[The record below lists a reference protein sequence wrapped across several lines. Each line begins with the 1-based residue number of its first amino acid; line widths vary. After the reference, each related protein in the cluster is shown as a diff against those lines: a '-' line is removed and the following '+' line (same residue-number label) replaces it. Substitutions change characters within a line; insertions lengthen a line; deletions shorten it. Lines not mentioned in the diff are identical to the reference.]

1 MDTASHWDG
10 LECALFSGH
19 GGDGL
24 VGGLDDLGGLFCQG
38 WLGPDSSQ
46 HVLAKLKAVLSA

>member
-10 LECALFSGH
+10 LDCALFSGR

-46 HVLAKLKAVLSA
+46 HVLVKLKVVLSA

>member
-10 LECALFSGH
+10 LDCALFSGR

-24 VGGLDDLGGLFCQG
+24 VGGLDDLGGLFCQR
-38 WLGPDSSQ
+38 WLDPDSSQ
-46 HVLAKLKAVLSA
+46 HVLVKLKAVLSA

>member
-10 LECALFSGH
+10 LDCALFSGR